1 MISFKL
7 LQEMSDFVDIVITI
21 NFGLNNYKYFRV
33 KLYLIV
39 IIYWQYY
46 V

>member
-1 MISFKL
+1 MISLKL
-7 LQEMSDFVDIVITI
+7 LQKMSDLVDIVITI
-21 NFGLNNYKYFRV
+21 NFSLDNYKYFRA